1 MILIR
6 NGKICILLEGL
17 VHGFG
22 RKFDIFSFFL
32 FLLKI
37 ETKIDGNVLDR
48 KQSYIDQKND
58 LFTKSK
64 NWLPVKGLVHGFNRK
79 LEIFPIFF
87 LSK

>member
-1 MILIR
+1 MV
-6 NGKICILLEGL
+6 L
-17 VHGFG
+17 VEKSTF
-22 RKFDIFSFFL
+22 FFSFL

-48 KQSYIDQKND
+48 KESYIDLKND

-87 LSK
+87 YQNRNSYKTF